1 MEQEKLLT
9 SFVVTNKVNIYKL
22 GSDVI
27 PYSGIYITQKSQFS
41 LKVAFELLNEE
52 RFFKY
57 ISNVG
62 TPASGNSFRITAND
76 IKNYKF

>member
-52 RFFKY
+52 RFLNIYQMWELLQVEIHFELPQM
-57 ISNVG
+57 I
-62 TPASGNSFRITAND
+62 
-76 IKNYKF
+76 